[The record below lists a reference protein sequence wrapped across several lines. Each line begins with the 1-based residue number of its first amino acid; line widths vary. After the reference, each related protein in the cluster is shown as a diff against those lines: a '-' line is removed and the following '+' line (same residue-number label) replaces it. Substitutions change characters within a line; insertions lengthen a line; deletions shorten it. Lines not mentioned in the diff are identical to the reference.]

1 MNIKDRD
8 EMTNIVRDVWFEF
21 NKLKP
26 EVEWR
31 IDIDNSRFKHIH
43 ITFTDNRRKKES
55 DANYKKSKWGKPKY
69 NPNKYGDD
77 DSWDED
83 FDSFCER
90 SKEYYF
96 TYNFNLELSTK
107 LNIMGLKEFLQTHD
121 LYRTK

>member
-1 MNIKDRD
+1 MNLNDRD
-8 EMTNIVRDVWFEF
+8 EMTNIVRDVWLEL
-21 NKLKP
+21 NKLKS

-31 IDIDNSRFKHIH
+31 IDINNGWFRHFS
-43 ITFTDNRRKKES
+43 ITFTDNVRKRES
-55 DANYKKSKWGKPKY
+55 EQKYKKSKWGKPKY

-77 DSWDED
+77 DPWDED
-83 FDSFCER
+83 FDAFCER

-107 LNIMGLKEFLQTHD
+107 LNVMGLKEFLQTHD